1 MARQLQQSGD
11 KIQELL
17 KKQKDFLR
25 DVSHEVRTP
34 LARLQVAADTLELEI
49 KDGRALKQIKAEV
62 LIIDQLVQDL
72 LHLSQFDRPMRSHKL
87 ETISVFYFSR
97 SVYEKFKDSC
107 EQKKHIIECP
117 K

>member
-1 MARQLQQSGD
+1 M

-34 LARLQVAADTLELEI
+34 LARLQIATETLELDASDE
-49 KDGRALKQIKAEV
+49 KSLRQIKEEV

-72 LHLSQFDRPMRSHKL
+72 LHLSHFDRPSQYNNI
-87 ETISVFYFSR
+87 ETFP
-97 SVYEKFKDSC
+97 
-107 EQKKHIIECP
+107 IINLVKENALIDRRYKP
-117 K
+117 NLNMY